1 MYEQQLKENMG
12 ELTSRLFELYGE
24 RWNFYEIMP
33 RLEKIMRTAAM
44 QRSGYLKQSDD
55 DALSGKSGGLWYQ
68 NQDTVGMTLY
78 VDLFAGNLKSMAE
91 KIPYL
96 TGLGIKYVHLMPL
109 FDCPAGK
116 NDGGYAVSSYRKVR
130 PALGTIEDLRFLAEE
145 FHKNEIRLA
154 LDFVFN
160 HTSDEHEWAKKA
172 RTGDAHFK
180 DFYYIYKDKADADEW
195 NRSLREIFPE
205 ARRGSFTHLEK
216 EDEWVWTT
224 FHSFQWD
231 LNYSNPEV
239 FLAMCEEML
248 FIANLG
254 IDVLRLD
261 ALAFIW
267 KEKNTTCENL
277 PKAHTLIQAFRLV
290 ARIACPALQ
299 FKSEAIVHPDDA
311 ARYIG
316 EKECALS
323 YNPVQ
328 MALFWSTAATRDTRL
343 LTYSLQRRW
352 AIPPS
357 AAWVNFIRCHDDI
370 GWTFSDE
377 DAAALGINGKSH
389 RKFLNRFFTGQ
400 FKGSFAKGEPF
411 QLNPETGDCRVCG
424 TAASLAG
431 LEQAEVLNNALF
443 RKMALARLK
452 MMYAVL
458 FALPGIPLLYA
469 NDEKAVLNDYSYHED
484 KNKHSDSRWLHRI
497 KTYWNVDEQ
506 NETQKEFEQFLRR
519 LIVLRGAEPL
529 LGGNDV
535 YFYDVQN
542 PHIFAFRRGTIHV
555 VANFSE
561 TPSAFST
568 GAWADESVD
577 LLSGKFYKNHV
588 PQELDAY
595 EVRWLKE
602 RL

>member
-12 ELTSRLFELYGE
+12 ELTARLFELYGG
-24 RWNFYEIMP
+24 RWNFYEIVQ
-33 RLEKIMRTAAM
+33 RLEKIMRKAADE
-44 QRSGYLKQSDD
+44 RPADLKQSDE
-55 DALSGKSGGLWYQ
+55 DAVCGENCGLWYQ

-78 VDLFAGNLKSMAE
+78 VDLFAGNLKSLVK

-96 TGLGIKYVHLMPL
+96 MELGIKYVHLMPL
-109 FDCPAGK
+109 FDCPK
-116 NDGGYAVSSYRKVR
+116 DENDGGYAVSSYRKVR
-130 PALGTIEDLRFLAEE
+130 PALGTIEDLRALAEE
-145 FHKNEIRLA
+145 FRKNEIRLA

-172 RTGDAHFK
+172 REGDAHYK
-180 DFYYIYKDKADADEW
+180 DFYYIYKDKADADDW

-216 EDEWVWTT
+216 ENEWVWTT

-277 PKAHTLIQAFRLV
+277 PKAHTLIQAFRLT

-299 FKSEAIVHPDDA
+299 FKSEAIVHPDEVP
-311 ARYIG
+311 RYIG

-323 YNPVQ
+323 YNPLQ

-411 QLNPETGDCRVCG
+411 QFNPETGDCRVCG

-431 LEQAEVLNNALF
+431 LEQAQVLDNALF
-443 RKMALARLK
+443 RKMALSRLK

-484 KNKHSDSRWLHRI
+484 KNKHADSRWLHRI

-506 NETQKEFEQFLRR
+506 NEAQKEFEHFLRR

-529 LGGNDV
+529 FGGSDV
-535 YFYDVQN
+535 YFYDVQS
-542 PHIFAFRRGTIHV
+542 PHVFAFRRGTLHV

-561 TPSAFST
+561 TPSTFST
-568 GAWADESVD
+568 GAWSDESTD
-577 LLSGKFYKNHV
+577 LLSGKLYKNHV
-588 PQELDAY
+588 PLKLDAY
-595 EVRWLKE
+595 QVLWLKE